1 MELQEYMIGPLRL
14 KLCAPE
20 PQKVKE
26 EWKAQQAAGYA
37 GPFPYWTQVWPSAL
51 AMAEFLV
58 KNPGYIQGKEVLEL
72 AAGLGLPSLAAAEK
86 AKKICCSDY
95 LPEAVETVRMSVEYN
110 KLKNVDCRLLD
121 WNELPDDLHPEVV
134 LLSDINYD
142 PSGFDVLYEVIRKFL
157 QKKAIII
164 LTTPQRLMGVPFIN
178 HLLPWSIRNEEMMV
192 EHNGAPVAVTL
203 LVLAL

>member
-1 MELQEYMIGPLRL
+1 MHLQEYIIGPLRL
-14 KLCAPE
+14 KLYAPD

-26 EWKAQQAAGYA
+26 EWKAQQAAGNA
-37 GPFPYWTQVWPSAL
+37 NLFPYWTQVWPSAL

-58 KNPGYIQGKEVLEL
+58 KNPAYIMGKEVLEL
-72 AAGLGLPSLAAAEK
+72 AAGLGLPSLAAAGK
-86 AKKICCSDY
+86 ARKICCSDY
-95 LPEAVETVRMSVEYN
+95 LPEAVEMVRRSVKYN

-121 WNELPDDLHPEVV
+121 WNKLPDDLHPEVV

-157 QKKAIII
+157 QKKAMVI
-164 LTTPQRLMGVPFIN
+164 LTTPQRLMGAPFIN
-178 HLLPWSIRNEEMMV
+178 RLLPWSVRNEQMTV
-192 EHNGAPVAVTL
+192 EHNGTPVAVTL